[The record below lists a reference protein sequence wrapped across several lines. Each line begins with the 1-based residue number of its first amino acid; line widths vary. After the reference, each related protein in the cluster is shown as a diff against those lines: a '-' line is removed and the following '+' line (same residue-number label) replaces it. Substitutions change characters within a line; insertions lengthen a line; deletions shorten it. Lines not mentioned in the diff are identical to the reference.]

1 MDFSSGKKKVCI
13 TLFNTLEEE
22 RDERRNK
29 MKETKR
35 KGNKVRKRK
44 MVIVIDLRERKYL
57 WRKESKNSG

>member
-35 KGNKVRKRK
+35 KGNKARKRK

-57 WRKESKNSG
+57 